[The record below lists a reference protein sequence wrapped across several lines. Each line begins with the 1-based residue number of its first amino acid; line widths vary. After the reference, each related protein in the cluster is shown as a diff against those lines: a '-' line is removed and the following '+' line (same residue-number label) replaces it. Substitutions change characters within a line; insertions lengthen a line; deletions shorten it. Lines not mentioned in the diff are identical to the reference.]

1 MTKLYSKKNMEN
13 QRKILEN
20 ITQKENEA
28 NQVRLVEL
36 NDEYV
41 IELPIQQKIQ
51 EAILELKKKRFDKR
65 ISRWVIP
72 KEERDRLTKSL
83 KPLTRVSLSKI
94 ANKKYTNPEIELKI
108 NEDENGFE
116 VEIVNYREFPMIGLE
131 LIKMFKELP
140 SRKYDF
146 ETKLWAFGL
155 QDREDFRKGLKQVA
169 TSNNINLKYNDF

>member
-1 MTKLYSKKNMEN
+1 M
-13 QRKILEN
+13 
-20 ITQKENEA
+20 
-28 NQVRLVEL
+28 
-36 NDEYV
+36 
-41 IELPIQQKIQ
+41 
-51 EAILELKKKRFDKR
+51 
-65 ISRWVIP
+65 
-72 KEERDRLTKSL
+72 
-83 KPLTRVSLSKI
+83 SLSKI

-108 NEDENGFE
+108 DEDENGFE

-155 QDREDFRKGLKQVA
+155 QDQEDFRKGLKQVA